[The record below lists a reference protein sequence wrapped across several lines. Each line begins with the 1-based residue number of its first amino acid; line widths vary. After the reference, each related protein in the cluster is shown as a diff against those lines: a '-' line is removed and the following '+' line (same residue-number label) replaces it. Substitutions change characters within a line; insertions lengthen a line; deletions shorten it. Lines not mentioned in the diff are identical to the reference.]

1 MLSPIEAG
9 VIAALLLL
17 FVGSKKLP
25 DAARA
30 VGRVPGE
37 LRRGHREADPDDE

>member
-9 VIAALLLL
+9 VILALLLL
-17 FVGSKKLP
+17 FVGAKKLP
-25 DAARA
+25 NAARE

-37 LRRGHREADPDDE
+37 LRKGHRDADPDDE